1 MSIRFRL
8 TLWYTLILAV
18 TLLLFGVLLYFFT
31 STITSNQYKDILNKH
46 TEKVFERIG
55 FGLSP
60 SLSGWDLDLKLDDV
74 DTFNSKKIYLQLVN
88 LTSLRDSDQAK
99 VSRSTNA
106 IEDQIFIPFSQ
117 ATIDQAQDQYA
128 FFEST
133 KIHGYPFLIYN
144 YPIVL
149 QGQLI
154 GILQGMMVT
163 NEFLADFRRIF
174 IMSSLLT
181 LILASSLGWFL
192 ARQALRPIDDV
203 ISAAER
209 IEKGADLSNRI
220 AYEGPNDEVGR
231 LVHKINGMLS
241 RIETMYSELDEAY
254 RMQRRFVSDASHELR
269 TPLTTIR
276 GNVELIHKMQSG
288 SSANLALTEQEK
300 DAMSSDA
307 IRDIAE
313 EAERM
318 SRLVHHLLSLA
329 RADAGYEISKELV
342 LLKPLVEG
350 IVRKSQFLPRSV
362 DLIVDDLNALDDVAV
377 MGNEDYLKQMLFI
390 FIENA
395 FKYTEEGYVEIKAR
409 LLEDQVGIQI
419 TDTGIGMDKED
430 MPHIFERFY
439 RADLSRGKTLGTG
452 LGLAIAK
459 WIIDEHDGSI
469 EVSTKQSEGTSFI
482 IWLPVYF
489 IDESAL

>member
-18 TLLLFGVLLYFFT
+18 TLLMFGVLLYFLT

-55 FGLSP
+55 FGIYP
-60 SLSGWDLDLKLDDV
+60 SLSGWDLDIKLDDI

-88 LTSLRDSDQAK
+88 LTSLRDTDQAK

-106 IEDQIFIPFSQ
+106 IEDQIFIPFNQ
-117 ATIDQAQDQYA
+117 ETIDQAQQKYA
-128 FFEST
+128 FFET
-133 KIHGYPFLIYN
+133 AKIHGYPFLIYN
-144 YPIVL
+144 YPLIL
-149 QGQLI
+149 QGQLV

-163 NEFLADFRRIF
+163 NEFLADYRRIF
-174 IMSSLLT
+174 VMSSLLT
-181 LILASSLGWFL
+181 LLLASSLGWFL

-203 ISAAER
+203 ISAADR

-220 AYEGPNDEVGR
+220 AYKGPNDEVGR
-231 LVHKINGMLS
+231 LVQKINGMLG
-241 RIETMYSELDEAY
+241 RIETMYTELEEAY

-276 GNVELIHKMQSG
+276 GNVELIHKMQSEESG
-288 SSANLALTEQEK
+288 NLALSEQDKEL
-300 DAMSSDA
+300 MSSDA

-318 SRLVHHLLSLA
+318 SRLVNHLLSLA

-350 IVRKSQFLPRSV
+350 VIRNSQFLPRSV
-362 DLIVDDLNALDDVAV
+362 DLIVGNLNVLDDIAI

-395 FKYTEEGYVEIKAR
+395 FKYTEEGHVEIEAR
-409 LLEDQVGIQI
+409 LLENQVGIQI

-430 MPHIFERFY
+430 MPHIFDRFY
-439 RADLSRGKTLGTG
+439 RADLSRGKTMGTG

-459 WIIDEHDGSI
+459 WIIDEHEGSI
-469 EVSTKQSEGTSFI
+469 EVSTKQSDGTSFI
-482 IWLPVYF
+482 IWLPVYLA
-489 IDESAL
+489 DESTL